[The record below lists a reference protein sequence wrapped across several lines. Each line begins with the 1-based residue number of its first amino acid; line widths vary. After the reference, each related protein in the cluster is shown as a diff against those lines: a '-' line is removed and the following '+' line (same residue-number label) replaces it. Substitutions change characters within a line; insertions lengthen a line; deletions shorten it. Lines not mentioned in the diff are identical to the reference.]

1 MNHKTAS
8 WLKGLQV
15 RRSKL
20 EPEVERLKREV
31 SQANTAYQDL
41 KKELDGIVG
50 EIAKTEEAAIEP
62 IVSEHAML
70 RYIERV
76 KGFDLSVLTAEI
88 LTDER
93 RALIVEMRTCDF
105 VVGDYKIVVKRGVV
119 VSVTDK

>member
-8 WLKGLQV
+8 WFKGLQV
-15 RRSKL
+15 RRSRL

-31 SQANTAYQDL
+31 SQANTAYQEV
-41 KKELDGIVG
+41 KKELDDVVV
-50 EIAKTEEAAIEP
+50 EINRFEEETIEP

-76 KGFDLSVLTAEI
+76 KGFDLTALHNEI

-93 RALIVEMRTCDF
+93 KALIAEMRSCDF
-105 VVGDYKIVVKRGVV
+105 IVGDYKIVVKRGVV